1 MNERRDP
8 PKPASPK
15 PAAPLDGEARPTTG
29 RLRKLDSLDAARY
42 APAAPER
49 PAAGGEREAA
59 PRRGGDNAAER
70 KPAARRERGERAA
83 GPREGAGRE
92 RSARGSGP
100 RSDGARSGAPRSAGP
115 RSAGP
120 YSGARKPGQRDGAP
134 RGEGA
139 GRAAGER
146 RRDGAAPAGAARTGA
161 ARPGAKPRPPAA
173 RGPGRERDADP
184 YARFRHEHPAVPAL
198 PADDG
203 HPGARVR
210 AIAART
216 LDAVLHRGRSLKAE
230 LAAALPA
237 LADPRDRALVEA
249 ICFAVLRQPLKFEAA
264 LNEWMPRALTPRD
277 GELRA
282 LLMAG
287 LAQLDPMQLPAHA
300 ALDASVQ
307 AARLLGRAHQAG
319 LVNALLRRA
328 QRDGLPATDPRHSHW
343 PSWLR
348 GMLRKDWPE
357 HYEAILAHSALVPPM
372 WLRVHRARGS
382 REDYRQRLA
391 EAGLDAAAPD
401 DLADALRLEVPQ
413 AVAALP
419 GFADGAVSVQDASA
433 QRVADALAPAPA
445 ARVLDACAAPGG
457 KSAHLLERDGSLRLT
472 ALDVDA
478 ARLQRVRA
486 TLARAGFDDG
496 RAQLHAADA
505 ADLDAWWDG
514 APFDAVLLD
523 APCSAT
529 GIVRRQPD
537 VVLHRRESDIAALIL
552 LQARLLDAL
561 WRTLAPG
568 GVLVYATC
576 SILKAENED
585 QVRAFLARTDDARI
599 DALGPAFG
607 HDREVGRQRLPGE
620 DGGDGFFYAR
630 LRRAG

>member
-1 MNERRDP
+1 M
-8 PKPASPK
+8 
-15 PAAPLDGEARPTTG
+15 
-29 RLRKLDSLDAARY
+29 
-42 APAAPER
+42 
-49 PAAGGEREAA
+49 
-59 PRRGGDNAAER
+59 
-70 KPAARRERGERAA
+70 
-83 GPREGAGRE
+83 
-92 RSARGSGP
+92 
-100 RSDGARSGAPRSAGP
+100 
-115 RSAGP
+115 
-120 YSGARKPGQRDGAP
+120 
-134 RGEGA
+134 
-139 GRAAGER
+139 
-146 RRDGAAPAGAARTGA
+146 
-161 ARPGAKPRPPAA
+161 
-173 RGPGRERDADP
+173 
-184 YARFRHEHPAVPAL
+184 

-230 LAAALPA
+230 LATALPA

-249 ICFAVLRQPLKFEAA
+249 ICFAVLRQPLRLEAA
-264 LNEWMPRALTPRD
+264 LNEWMPRPLPPRD
-277 GELRA
+277 SELRA
-282 LLMAG
+282 LLLAG
-287 LAQLDPMQLPAHA
+287 LAQLDPLRLPAHA
-300 ALDASVQ
+300 ALDATVQ
-307 AARLLGRAHQAG
+307 AARLLGHAHQAG

-328 QRDGLPATDPRHSHW
+328 QRDGLPAVDPRHSHW

-348 GMLRKDWPE
+348 GLLRKDWAGQ
-357 HYEAILAHSALVPPM
+357 YDDILAQSALEPPM
-372 WLRVHRARGS
+372 WLRVNRAQGS
-382 REDYRQRLA
+382 REAYAQRLA
-391 EAGLDAAAPD
+391 EAGIAASAPAG
-401 DLADALRLEVPQ
+401 LADALRLDQPQ

-419 GFADGAVSVQDASA
+419 GFTEGAVSVQDASA
-433 QRVADALAPAPA
+433 QRAVEALAPAPG

-457 KSAHLLERDGSLRLT
+457 KSAHLLERDATLRLT

-486 TLARAGFDDG
+486 TLARAGFDADSE
-496 RAQLHAADA
+496 RLQLRAADA

-537 VVLHRRESDIAALIL
+537 VVLHRRESDIAALSL
-552 LQARLLDAL
+552 VQARLLDAL

-585 QVRAFLARTDDARI
+585 QVRAFLARTADARI

>member
-1 MNERRDP
+1 M
-8 PKPASPK
+8 
-15 PAAPLDGEARPTTG
+15 
-29 RLRKLDSLDAARY
+29 
-42 APAAPER
+42 
-49 PAAGGEREAA
+49 
-59 PRRGGDNAAER
+59 
-70 KPAARRERGERAA
+70 
-83 GPREGAGRE
+83 
-92 RSARGSGP
+92 
-100 RSDGARSGAPRSAGP
+100 
-115 RSAGP
+115 
-120 YSGARKPGQRDGAP
+120 
-134 RGEGA
+134 
-139 GRAAGER
+139 
-146 RRDGAAPAGAARTGA
+146 
-161 ARPGAKPRPPAA
+161 
-173 RGPGRERDADP
+173 
-184 YARFRHEHPAVPAL
+184 

-230 LAAALPA
+230 LATALPA
-237 LADPRDRALVEA
+237 LADSRDRALVEA
-249 ICFAVLRQPLKFEAA
+249 ICFAVLRQPLRLEAA
-264 LNEWMPRALTPRD
+264 LTEWMPRLLPPRD
-277 GELRA
+277 SELRA
-282 LLMAG
+282 LLLAG
-287 LAQLDPMQLPAHA
+287 LAQLDPLRLPAHA
-300 ALDASVQ
+300 ALDATVQ

-328 QRDGLPATDPRHSHW
+328 QRDGLPAVDPRHSHW

-357 HYEAILAHSALVPPM
+357 HYDAILAQSALAPPM
-372 WLRVHRARGS
+372 WLRVNRAQAS
-382 REDYRQRLA
+382 REDYLQRLHD
-391 EAGLDAAAPD
+391 AGIAAAAPD
-401 DLADALRLEVPQ
+401 DLADALRLDEPH

-419 GFADGAVSVQDASA
+419 GFAQGAVSVQDASA
-433 QRVADALAPAPA
+433 QRVAQALAPAPG
-445 ARVLDACAAPGG
+445 ARTLDACAAPGG
-457 KSAHLLERDGSLRLT
+457 KSAHLLERDASLHLT

-486 TLARAGFDDG
+486 TLARAGFDADG
-496 RAQLHAADA
+496 ERVRLRAADA

-514 APFDAVLLD
+514 AAFDAVLLD

-537 VVLHRRESDIAALIL
+537 VVLHRRESDIAALTV

-568 GVLVYATC
+568 GALVYATC

-585 QVRAFLARTDDARI
+585 QVRAFLARTADARVE
-599 DALGPAFG
+599 ALGPAFG